1 MDRFLNE
8 IFTQASQIEVEFV
21 SSVEFGGFDL
31 AQVQATAMD
40 TIGNPQLC
48 LQLAIIGAMRGNDPR
63 DSDTIQLANGQSL
76 RRYLDERYRDGTFAR
91 QGERIGAKLTLAR
104 LSQAFAEP
112 VIQALMRVHQRKPL
126 RKRFPRNKLP
136 PYLEFMGA
144 GSLNMPREFRDEH
157 RLFAQEFSEALAHV
171 GGSFNET
178 IYNAMESSA
187 TDPRTRLFSSITL
200 EETKG

>member
-8 IFTQASQIEVEFV
+8 VFSQATQIEAEFI

-31 AQVQATAMD
+31 TQVQNTAME

-63 DSDTIQLANGQSL
+63 DADTIRLCNGQHL
-76 RRYLDERYRDGTFAR
+76 RQYLDERYRDGSFAR
-91 QGERIGAKLTLAR
+91 QGEKIGAKLTLAR

-112 VIQALMRVHQRKPL
+112 VIQALMRVHASRPL

-144 GSLNMPREFRDEH
+144 GSLVMPRAIRNEH
-157 RLFAQEFSEALAHV
+157 RIFAQEFSEALAHV

-178 IYNAMESSA
+178 IYNSMESAASE
-187 TDPRTRLFSSITL
+187 PRTRIFGSVEL